1 MNSIYDSRILNLVIF
16 FPLAVAALVAFLPK
30 GEKGQARSITLA
42 GMLGSLATAAWAW
55 SRFEVRSPVEFQ
67 LEYRLAWL
75 TDVGVSYH
83 VGVDGLSVAL
93 VLLTGILGPL
103 VVLASWT
110 FVQERVKEFHIAL
123 LVLQTA
129 TYGAFCAIDTLL
141 FFMFFEAV
149 LIPMYL
155 LIGVWGSEERQKAAI
170 KFFLYTM
177 VGSVLML
184 VALLAVYF
192 IAAPAGARSFDYAT
206 LYNGLLAGSRELAAY
221 LQANPDGDGAGLSPL
236 ALSLF
241 TYGPY
246 MFLAFALA
254 FAIKVPMFP
263 LHTWLPDAHVQ
274 APVAG
279 SMVLA
284 GVMLK
289 LGTYG
294 FWRFAVPLFP
304 VAARQ
309 YQLFFATLALI
320 GIVYGA
326 LMCLAQRDIKKL
338 IAYSSVSH
346 LGYCM
351 LGIMAFTAEGA
362 TGSAYQML
370 NHGVSTGALF
380 MLFGFLYE
388 RRHARL
394 MSDYGG
400 IAKVMP
406 AFAAFFLI
414 VTFSSIAVPGTN
426 GFVGEFL
433 VLLGTFKSN
442 LPLAFGV
449 IATTCVILGAAY
461 MLWMVQKVFFG
472 QVTHQENLGLQ
483 DLSVREVVAA
493 VPFLVL
499 ILVMG
504 LRPQPVLDVLNTST
518 ERYLA
523 RAQYAAGLGVADDS
537 KVRVRVR
544 QLPAVQVAQAQP
556 AMMQGPDLVGAA
568 RARKLD
574 ADGRGLRRIQPVQ
587 PSLQPE

>member
-1 MNSIYDSRILNLVIF
+1 MTSIYETRVLNAVIF
-16 FPLAVAALVAFLPK
+16 APLFFAALVMFLPK
-30 GEKGQARSITLA
+30 NEKGQIRGVTLA
-42 GMLGSLATAAWAW
+42 GMLVNLATCVWAW
-55 SRFEVRSPVEFQ
+55 TRFLPRSVDEFQ
-67 LEYRLAWL
+67 LEYRLRWIDEL
-75 TDVGVSYH
+75 GISYH
-83 VGVDGLSVAL
+83 IGVDGLAMTL
-93 VLLTGILGPL
+93 VLLTGVLGPL

-110 FVQERVKEFHIAL
+110 FVDERVKEFHLAL

-129 TYGAFCAIDTLL
+129 MLGAICSLDVLL
-141 FFMFFEAV
+141 FYVFFEAM

-155 LIGVWGSEERQKAAI
+155 LIGVWGSEERQMAAT
-170 KFFLYTM
+170 KFFLYTL
-177 VGSVLML
+177 VGSLLLL

-192 IAAPAGARSFDYAT
+192 LAAPAGQRSFDYAT
-206 LYNGLLAGSRELAAY
+206 LYNGLMSLNREVAQCTAAGNCSAAS
-221 LQANPDGDGAGLSPL
+221 AGAAALFRWGPL
-236 ALSLF
+236 
-241 TYGPY
+241 
-246 MFLAFALA
+246 MFLAFSFA

-263 LHTWLPDAHVQ
+263 VHTWLPDAHVQ

-279 SMVLA
+279 SMILA

-289 LGTYG
+289 MGTFG

-309 YQLFFATLALI
+309 YQVPISILAVI

-326 LMCLAQRDIKKL
+326 LMCLAQKDIKKL

-351 LGIMAFTAEGA
+351 LGMFAFTGEGA

-380 MLFGFLYE
+380 LLFGFLYE

-394 MSDYGG
+394 MADYGG

-406 AFAAFFLI
+406 VFTAFFLV

-442 LPLAFGV
+442 LPMAFGV
-449 IATTCVILGAAY
+449 FAATGVVLGAAY

-472 QVTHQENLGLQ
+472 TVTHQENLGLK
-483 DLSVREVVAA
+483 DLGLREVLAA
-493 VPFLVL
+493 VPL
-499 ILVMG
+499 IALIAVMG
-504 LRPQPVLDVLNTST
+504 LRPQPFLDMLNPST
-518 ERYLA
+518 DRYLA
-523 RAQYAAGLGVADDS
+523 RAQYASGKAEAASEDE
-537 KVRVRVR
+537 KVRVTVI
-544 QLPAVQVAQAQP
+544 QLPPKLMVAQAGAP
-556 AMMQGPDLVGAA
+556 AEPPTPRFLPVGRVVPAA
-568 RARKLD
+568 AALNP
-574 ADGRGLRRIQPVQ
+574 QTP
-587 PSLQPE
+587 